1 MSSSATVT
9 EVLSAIGKHQRFLL
23 TSHAR
28 PDGDAIGSVLG
39 ASLMLRELGKEVDV
53 VMSDSVPVIYRGLP
67 HADSIRHANEVNGRY
82 DAAIILE
89 CDSVQR
95 TGLRGI
101 DAAGR
106 TLINIDHHSSAR
118 PFAHVNWID
127 PSACAVA
134 QMVFELARAAGAHI
148 TPELATCL
156 YTAVLTDTGSF
167 CFQGTNAQTFALA
180 QQLVQAG
187 ADPSHI
193 AQSVYFANPE
203 SKMRLLGVA
212 LGSLQREQDMVWM
225 VISQEQMQKCG
236 AIEEDCEGLVNY
248 GLGIVEVEVAAF
260 FRELPGGRYRVSL
273 RSKGGVNVALIAA
286 QYGGG
291 GHQCAGGCSLPGPF
305 ASALEKITHSIA
317 RQRAGKRA

>member
-1 MSSSATVT
+1 MSSSTTVT
-9 EVLSAIGKHQRFLL
+9 EVLSAIGQHQRFLL

-39 ASLMLRELGKEVDV
+39 ASLMLRELGKDVDV
-53 VMSDSVPVIYRGLP
+53 IMSDSVPVIYRGLP
-67 HADSIRHANEVNGRY
+67 HADSIRHAGEIEGRY

-95 TGLRGI
+95 AGLRGLE
-101 DAAGR
+101 AAGR
-106 TLINIDHHSSAR
+106 TLINIDHHTSAR

-134 QMVFELARAAGAHI
+134 QMVFELARAANVPI

-167 CFQGTNAQTFALA
+167 CFQGTDANTFALA
-180 QQLVQAG
+180 QELVRAG

-203 SKMRLLGVA
+203 SKMRLLGIA
-212 LGSLQREQDMVWM
+212 LGSLQRVDDAVWM
-225 VISQEQMQKCG
+225 VVTQQQMQQCG

-248 GLGIVEVEVAAF
+248 GLGIAGVEVAAF
-260 FRELPGGRYRVSL
+260 FRELPDGRYRVSL

-286 QYGGG
+286 QFGGG
-291 GHQCAGGCSLPGPF
+291 GHQCAGGCSLPGPLIL
-305 ASALEKITHSIA
+305 ALEKITGSIA
-317 RQRAGKRA
+317 RQRAGKQG

>member
-1 MSSSATVT
+1 MSSSTTVT
-9 EVLSAIGKHQRFLL
+9 EVLSAIGQHQRFLL

-53 VMSDSVPVIYRGLP
+53 VMSDTVPVIYRGLP
-67 HADSIRHANEVNGRY
+67 HADSIRHASEVNGRY

-95 TGLRGI
+95 TGLRGV

-127 PSACAVA
+127 TSACAVA
-134 QMVFELARAAGAHI
+134 QMVFELARTAGAHI

-212 LGSLQREQDMVWM
+212 LNSLQRDGDTVWM
-225 VISQEQMQKCG
+225 CVTQEQMHQCA

-248 GLGIVEVEVAAF
+248 GLGIAGVEVAAF
-260 FRELPGGRYRVSL
+260 FRELAGGRYRVSL

-305 ASALEKITHSIA
+305 ESALEKITHSIA
-317 RQRAGKRA
+317 RQRAGK

>member
-1 MSSSATVT
+1 MVN
-9 EVLSAIGKHQRFLL
+9 EVLSAISQHQRFIL

-39 ASLMLRELGKEVDV
+39 ASLMLRELGKEVDA
-53 VMSDSVPVIYRGLP
+53 VMSDGVPVIYQGLP
-67 HADSIRHANEVNGRY
+67 HADSVRRASEVNGKY

-95 TGLRGI
+95 TGISGLE
-101 DAAGR
+101 ANGR
-106 TLINIDHHSSAR
+106 TLINIDHHSTAR

-134 QMVFELARAAGAHI
+134 QMVFELGRAAGAHI
-148 TPELATCL
+148 TPEVATCL

-167 CFQGTNAQTFALA
+167 CFQGTDANTFALA
-180 QQLVQAG
+180 QELVKAG
-187 ADPSHI
+187 ANPSHI
-193 AQSVYFANPE
+193 AQHVYFANPE

-212 LGSLQREQDMVWM
+212 LNSLQREGDAVWM
-225 VISQEQMQKCG
+225 VVTQEQMQQCG

-248 GLGIVEVEVAAF
+248 GLGIAGVEVAAF

-286 QYGGG
+286 QFGGG
-291 GHQCAGGCSLPGPF
+291 GHQCAGGCSLGGPLD
-305 ASALEKITHSIA
+305 SALGKITGSIA
-317 RQRAGKRA
+317 RHRAGNR

>member
-1 MSSSATVT
+1 MVN
-9 EVLSAIGKHQRFLL
+9 EVLSAISQHRRFIL

-53 VMSDSVPVIYRGLP
+53 VMSDGVPVIYQGLP
-67 HADSIRHANEVNGRY
+67 HAHCIRRSSEVNGKY

-95 TGLRGI
+95 TGIQDL
-101 DAAGR
+101 DAGGR
-106 TLINIDHHSSAR
+106 TLINIDHHNTAR

-127 PSACAVA
+127 PSACATA
-134 QMVFELARAAGAHI
+134 QMIFELGRAAGAHI
-148 TPELATCL
+148 TPDVATCL

-167 CFQGTNAQTFALA
+167 CFQGTDANTFALA
-180 QQLVQAG
+180 QELVKAG
-187 ADPSHI
+187 ADPSRI
-193 AQSVYFANPE
+193 AQHVYFANPE

-212 LGSLQREQDMVWM
+212 LNSLQRENDAVWM
-225 VISQEQMQKCG
+225 VVTQQQMQQCG

-248 GLGIVEVEVAAF
+248 GLGIAGVEVAAF
-260 FRELPGGRYRVSL
+260 FRELSDGRYRVSL

-286 QYGGG
+286 QFGGG
-291 GHQCAGGCSLPGPF
+291 GHQCAGGCSVAGPLD
-305 ASALEKITHSIA
+305 SALEKITGSIA
-317 RQRAGKRA
+317 RHRAGKPL